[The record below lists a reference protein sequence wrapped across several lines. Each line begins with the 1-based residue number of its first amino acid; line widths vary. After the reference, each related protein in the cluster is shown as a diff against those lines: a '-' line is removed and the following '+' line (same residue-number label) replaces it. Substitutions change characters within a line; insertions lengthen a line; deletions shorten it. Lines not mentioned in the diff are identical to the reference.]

1 MRYNAPVSSNVALS
15 ERPSEVF
22 PLMTKAAF
30 EETFGAPEERAARIA
45 GSPPAKISHD
55 VDGLYAWMTE
65 SDFEII
71 FGTREERIR
80 RQRVRAANAKVALSR
95 QVWEKF
101 AGQWI
106 VVSECKV
113 VAAEPT
119 WEALNVRIVALG
131 LDRDWVFIQHV
142 KTSGGARRP

>member
-1 MRYNAPVSSNVALS
+1 MSSNVALS

-30 EETFGAPEERAARIA
+30 EETFGTPEERAARIA
-45 GSPPAKISHD
+45 GSPPAKIHHD
-55 VDGLYAWMTE
+55 HDGLYAWMTE

-71 FGTREERIR
+71 FGTPEEGLR
-80 RQRVRAANAKVALSR
+80 RQKARQANAKVAFSR
-95 QVWEKF
+95 DAWEKF

-113 VAAEPT
+113 MAAEPT
-119 WEALNVRIVALG
+119 WEALKARIVALG
-131 LDRDWVFIQHV
+131 LDRDWVIIQHNDNH
-142 KTSGGARRP
+142 GAARHL